1 MSLWETYSP
10 FQFNGYAPAPV
21 QPAWTVR
28 VSQCFP
34 QRFAEFAA
42 AREAVEGMA
51 FAEENWDGY
60 GASAISFQTKANAKV
75 ALIQLEQCA
84 PAPQVSANSNGTFSF
99 EWETDQGAAHLEIGR
114 TKYSFYVKPLAG
126 APYFAQGHVN
136 QMDGTIGLRVEEG
149 ISPKAIPSFSNIELN
164 P

>member
-1 MSLWETYSP
+1 MSWEIFSP
-10 FQFNGYAPAPV
+10 FQSEAFPRVQAPFAWVRPV
-21 QPAWTVR
+21 
-28 VSQCFP
+28 SYCFP

-42 AREAVEGMA
+42 ARDAVERMA
-51 FAEENWDGY
+51 FAEANWDGY
-60 GASAISFQTKANAKV
+60 GASPISFQTKVNAKV
-75 ALIQLEQCA
+75 VLAQLEQCV

-136 QMDGTIGLRVEEG
+136 QMDGTIGLRVDEG
-149 ISPKAIPSFSNIELN
+149 ISPKAVPSFSNIELN